1 MPTYVSPFTGTVVT
15 PTDVSYLYIIPEF
28 SYNFYWPSNVPPD
41 NYVLPRILDI
51 EPQVEDLY
59 FTFPQANQ
67 GTQGADCLVTNFGA
81 FSFRFYSQTF
91 SQQYI
96 IEPGQSAYFYLAS
109 NITQGGYWEKIDF
122 GSTTS
127 VADAISLA
135 GNGLVVRNGYLT
147 VGQYVI
153 DVFAD
158 PGLTNTSTAQV
169 YNWIAGN
176 GTIQL
181 PASLD
186 TPSSWFI
193 GFRNSGTGTLTFQPQ
208 GSSTVNG
215 QTSLEVN
222 PGESGYL
229 IYDDWNLGFITVGLA
244 PPNNVSFT
252 AATYDVDSIVGDTL
266 SLATFAPTIQ
276 TYVALSETRTTN
288 LLVELPPITQLYVL
302 KNNTVSGYDI
312 EFNVAGSLSPN
323 VVTSNGTITLVLSD
337 GNQLAV
343 ISQSA
348 LPGIFLAED
357 GTAATP
363 SFSFTSNQDT
373 GMFLENINVLG
384 LSANGVALMHLDN
397 TNPSDPNVRVNGTF
411 KASLI
416 AGGTF

>member
-15 PTDVSYLYIIPEF
+15 PTDVSYLNIEPEF
-28 SYNFYWPSNVPPD
+28 SYNFYWPSSAPPGQ
-41 NYVLPRILDI
+41 YVLPRILDI
-51 EPQVEDLY
+51 QPLVADLY
-59 FTFPQANQ
+59 FTFPQGNQ
-67 GTQGADCLVTNFGA
+67 GTLGADCLVTNFGA
-81 FSFRFYSQTF
+81 FNFIFYNQTF
-91 SQQYI
+91 SQQYL
-96 IEPGQSAYFYLAS
+96 IEPGQSAYFYLA
-109 NITQGGYWEKIDF
+109 NNADQGGYWEKIDF

-127 VADAISLA
+127 VADAESLN

-153 DVFAD
+153 DIFAD
-158 PGLTNTSTAQV
+158 PGITADSTANV

-208 GSSTVNG
+208 GASTVNG

-229 IYDDWNLGFITVGLA
+229 IYDEWNLGFITVGLA

-252 AATYDVDSIVGDTL
+252 AATYDVDSIVGSTL
-266 SLATFAPTIQ
+266 SLTTFAPTIQ
-276 TYVALSETRTTN
+276 TYVALSGTRTTN
-288 LLVELPPITQLYVL
+288 LVVELPPITQLYVL
-302 KNNTVSGYDI
+302 KNNTASGYSVQ
-312 EFNVAGSLSPN
+312 FKVAGSLSPN
-323 VVTSNGTITLVLSD
+323 VITTNGTISLVLSD
-337 GNQLAV
+337 GNQLTV

-348 LPGIFLAED
+348 LPGIFLAD
-357 GTAATP
+357 NGTASTP
-363 SFSFTSNQDT
+363 SFSFTSNQTT
-373 GMFLENINVLG
+373 GMYLENINVLG
-384 LSANGVALMHLDN
+384 LTANGVALVHVDN
-397 TNPSDPNVRVNGTF
+397 SNPSLPNVRVNGTLY
-411 KASLI
+411 ADLI